1 MSTKKFT
8 PIPKVNREVP
18 QLALSPLGGE
28 AGPSRDLLA
37 ALLGSPRGQVSG

>member
-8 PIPKVNREVP
+8 PIPKVNREVL

-37 ALLGSPRGQVSG
+37 ALLGSPQGQVSG